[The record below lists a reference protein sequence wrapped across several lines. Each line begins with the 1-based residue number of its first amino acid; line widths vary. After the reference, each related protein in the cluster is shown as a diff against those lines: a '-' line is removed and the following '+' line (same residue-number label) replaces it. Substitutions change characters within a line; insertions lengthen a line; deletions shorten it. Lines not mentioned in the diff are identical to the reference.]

1 MTIVNKESSWTPPP
15 ENLLMVINIME
26 QLEKGGNKELVSNH
40 DDLPNK
46 TKVSNKFLSEAKNG
60 LLSPLKYNLPNSVRY
75 SIDEM
80 LNTDFKE
87 KNHKFEERS
96 EGSSKECEEEQRHG
110 AAHLAREICECGRR
124 RSWIKSRKDDHH
136 SLGNLIN
143 NSTKNLY
150 ITDNPTENRLEN
162 FITTLIISVTICSI
176 VFLFW
181 IRNRDLII
189 TN

>member
-15 ENLLMVINIME
+15 ENLLMVMNIME
-26 QLEKGGNKELVSNH
+26 QLEKEGNREHASNP
-40 DDLPNK
+40 DDLPNE
-46 TKVSNKFLSEAKNG
+46 TKVSNNFPSEAKNG
-60 LLSPLKYNLPNSVRY
+60 LLSPLNYNLPNSVRY

-96 EGSSKECEEEQRHG
+96 EGSSKESEEEQRHG
-110 AAHLAREICECGRR
+110 AAHLAREVCECGRR
-124 RSWIKSRKDDHH
+124 RFWTKSRKDDQD

-143 NSTKNLY
+143 NSTTNLY
-150 ITDNPTENRLEN
+150 ITDTQTEDRLEN

-189 TN
+189 KH